1 MEDKNC
7 LRDKYKPGDSK
18 DCPRDEYELRDYL
31 GSFDLVNI
39 NRLNPIQAVEIV
51 GNVRKIMSPYSGKP
65 GNERDLVRF
74 EETRKYYE
82 QDLVMIEKTFKE
94 KDFSVTGLP
103 LALMGLISAIK
114 WK

>member
-18 DCPRDEYELRDYL
+18 DYPRDQYELRDYL
-31 GSFDLVNI
+31 ESFNLMKADSI
-39 NRLNPIQAVEIV
+39 NPIQAVEIV
-51 GNVRKIMSPYSGKP
+51 ENVRKIMSPYSGKP
-65 GNERDLVRF
+65 GNEQDLVRF

-82 QDLVMIEKTFKE
+82 PDLVMIEKTFME
-94 KDFSVTGLP
+94 KDFSAKGLP